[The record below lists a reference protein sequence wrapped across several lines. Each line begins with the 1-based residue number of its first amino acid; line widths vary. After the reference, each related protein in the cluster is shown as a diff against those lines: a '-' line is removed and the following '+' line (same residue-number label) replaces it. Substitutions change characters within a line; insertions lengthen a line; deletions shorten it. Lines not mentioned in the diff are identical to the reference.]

1 VVILYSEI
9 IAWSFPFY
17 ECNEH
22 SPFYFQPAKHA
33 KYTKG
38 LFSKKVPPSTK
49 PRDENL
55 RSSVASYFCAPMKNF
70 SV

>member
-38 LFSKKVPPSTK
+38 LFSKKFLPA
-49 PRDENL
+49 
-55 RSSVASYFCAPMKNF
+55 RSLGVKICDRLLQVTSVRQ
-70 SV
+70 